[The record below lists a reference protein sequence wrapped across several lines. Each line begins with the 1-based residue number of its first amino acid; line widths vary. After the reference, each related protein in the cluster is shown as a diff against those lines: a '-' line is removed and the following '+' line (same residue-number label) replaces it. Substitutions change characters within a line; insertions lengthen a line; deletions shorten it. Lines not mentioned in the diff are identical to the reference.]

1 MTMGRTYT
9 IDFNTMQQINED
21 SGTAGA
27 VQKIANPLAAP
38 ASGMATW
45 CIIYVA
51 LNVDNCG
58 MYTFNGSSME
68 CIHSTC
74 KSLNVHIARLTPVEC
89 IHSMDKTWNV
99 YNPWPITWN
108 VDRNKP

>member
-1 MTMGRTYT
+1 MLLHSARY
-9 IDFNTMQQINED
+9 IYIY
-21 SGTAGA
+21 
-27 VQKIANPLAAP
+27 IY
-38 ASGMATW
+38 
-45 CIIYVA
+45 IYVA

-74 KSLNVHIARLTPVEC
+74 KSLNMHIPLLTPVEC
-89 IHSMDKTWNV
+89 IHSMGKTWNV